1 MFGSLEFIMTMGA
14 NDFESF
20 IYSYFAEVG
29 LAIAMR
35 TYVGPLVEKLELL
48 TQKLAITLSQRFKFV
63 QSFTRSILRREL
75 K

>member
-1 MFGSLEFIMTMGA
+1 MGA
-14 NDFESF
+14 NDFEQF
-20 IYSYFAEVG
+20 IYSYFAEVS

-63 QSFTRSILRREL
+63 QNFTRNILKREL